1 LLSKKPKYYYDYDA
15 VKEPSKTP
23 GWEFRNKRSV
33 WNITIKPQR
42 GLHFATFPE
51 DLVEP
56 MILAGCPQ
64 GGIVLDPFFGSG
76 TTGVVALK
84 HRRRFVGM
92 ELNQAYIDYANERLS
107 KYLKQKKLV

>member
-1 LLSKKPKYYYDYDA
+1 VEYHYKTTTRFTLCYVSRRLSRTYDSSGL
-15 VKEPSKTP
+15 PS
-23 GWEFRNKRSV
+23 
-33 WNITIKPQR
+33 
-42 GLHFATFPE
+42 
-51 DLVEP
+51 
-56 MILAGCPQ
+56 